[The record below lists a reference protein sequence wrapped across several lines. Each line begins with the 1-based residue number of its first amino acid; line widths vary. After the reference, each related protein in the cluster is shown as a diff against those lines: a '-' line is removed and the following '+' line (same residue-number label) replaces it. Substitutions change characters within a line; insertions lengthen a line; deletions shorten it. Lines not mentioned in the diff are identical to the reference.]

1 MPRLKLPDFTSKPL
15 FRKAM
20 SHKSYANEQNQP
32 EQSNERLEFLG
43 DAILTFLCGE
53 FLYDK
58 YPHLPEGELTK
69 LRSSLVDKNQLS
81 DFALAL
87 ALNRHLL
94 LGKGVENSGG
104 RENPRLLSSAFE
116 ALMGA
121 YFLDRDSDI
130 APVRAYVNPLFQ
142 VALAQRGEADPVV
155 NYKSQLQEWSLAKFG
170 EVPKYQ
176 IISESGPDHA
186 KYFTAEVLIQGE
198 QYGIGKGA
206 KKQDAEKKA
215 ARSALERLGLL

>member
-1 MPRLKLPDFTSKPL
+1 
-15 FRKAM
+15 M

-69 LRSSLVDKNQLS
+69 LRASLVDKNQLS

>member
-1 MPRLKLPDFTSKPL
+1 MQRLKLPDFKSAIL

-87 ALNRHLL
+87 ALNKRLF

-116 ALMGA
+116 ALIGA
-121 YFLDRDSDI
+121 YFLDQDADI
-130 APVRAYVNPLFQ
+130 TPVRAYVNPLFQ

-155 NYKSQLQEWSLAKFG
+155 NYKSQLQEWSLAEFG

-176 IISESGPDHA
+176 IIAESGPDHA

-198 QYGIGKGA
+198 QYGVGKGA

>member
-1 MPRLKLPDFTSKPL
+1 
-15 FRKAM
+15 M
-20 SHKSYANEQNQP
+20 SHKSYANEQGQPEQGQP

-58 YPHLPEGELTK
+58 YPQKPEGELTK

-81 DFALAL
+81 DFALKL
-87 ALNRHLL
+87 ELSRHLL

-116 ALMGA
+116 ALIGA
-121 YFLDRDSDI
+121 YFLDQNADI
-130 APVRAYVNPLFQ
+130 VPVRDYVNPLFQ
-142 VALAQRGEADPVV
+142 VALAHRGEADPVV
-155 NYKSQLQEWSLAKFG
+155 NYKSQLQEWALAQFG

-176 IISESGPDHA
+176 IVAESGPDHA
-186 KYFTAEVLIQGE
+186 KYFTAEVAIQGE